1 MKIILVKQLF
11 FDMTL
16 TSAIVPARI
25 LYGIALIAFGSLH
38 FLFGD
43 FITGRA
49 PAWPADLSGQ
59 IFFAYFSGAIFILTG
74 LSIIANIKPATMLMA
89 SGMTILLWAGVRN
102 IYEIMIKP
110 EYGGLLTNT
119 FKALSI
125 GSGAFIVAASFVKQK
140 DSSFSNLIFQLA
152 TIGKYLVALFL
163 LIGGVQH
170 FIFADFVKFLIPE
183 WIPGAIFWT
192 YLAGVALIAA
202 GISLIINIKSS
213 LASLLAGSM
222 IMIWVFVLH
231 LPRAVTNQNQ
241 NEWTAVFEAL
251 AVSSILL
258 VLFFSL
264 DKKKQKKLDAP
275 LNITINGNR
284 N

>member
-1 MKIILVKQLF
+1 M
-11 FDMTL
+11 
-16 TSAIVPARI
+16 TSAINPARI

-49 PAWPADLSGQ
+49 PAWPPDMNGQ
-59 IFFAYFSGAIFILTG
+59 LMFAYFSGALFILSG
-74 LSIIANIKPATMLMA
+74 LSILVNIKATQMLMA
-89 SGMTILLWAGVRN
+89 SGILILLCAGARN

-125 GSGAFIVAASFVKQK
+125 GSGAFIVAASFVKQEE
-140 DSSFSNLIFQLA
+140 SSFSKFVFQLA

-163 LIGGVQH
+163 LVGGVQH
-170 FIFADFVKFLIPE
+170 FIFADFVKFLVPE
-183 WIPGAIFWT
+183 WIPGAVFWT
-192 YLAGVALIAA
+192 YLAGVALIAS
-202 GISLIINIKSS
+202 GIGLIINIKSS
-213 LASLLAGSM
+213 LAALLAGSM

-231 LPRAVTNQNQ
+231 VPRAIANQNQ

-251 AVSSILL
+251 AISSVLL
-258 VLFFSL
+258 VLFFSFE
-264 DKKKQKKLDAP
+264 QKKTEKSTLVFK
-275 LNITINGNR
+275 N
-284 N
+284 

>member
-1 MKIILVKQLF
+1 
-11 FDMTL
+11 MTF
-16 TSAIVPARI
+16 TSAIIPARI
-25 LYGIALIAFGSLH
+25 LYGIALIVFGSLH

-49 PAWPADLSGQ
+49 PAWPADMSGQ
-59 IFFAYFSGAIFILTG
+59 FIFAYFSGALLILSG
-74 LSIIANIKPATMLMA
+74 LSIIANIKATQMLVA
-89 SGMTILLWAGVRN
+89 SGILILMWAGARN
-102 IYEIMIKP
+102 IYEIIIKP

-140 DSSFSNLIFQLA
+140 ESSFSKSVFQLA
-152 TIGKYLVALFL
+152 TIGNYLVALFL
-163 LIGGVQH
+163 LIGGIQH

-202 GISLIINIKSS
+202 GIGLIINIKSS
-213 LASLLAGSM
+213 LAALLAGSM

-231 LPRAVTNQNQ
+231 LPRAIANQNQ

-264 DKKKQKKLDAP
+264 DQKKQK
-275 LNITINGNR
+275 N
-284 N
+284 